1 MGYTQPGGMHKGSD
15 ILSSRNQ
22 FSYLFSCDILLGG
35 ADQKRRAW
43 NQSTNLVLLLISYT
57 NRQRLAEGIS
67 RSFPITMSL
76 YSTNPSNHLLSLVQ
90 WPAMLCRRLYRS
102 ERKKKDPTQS
112 KKKKKKSS

>member
-1 MGYTQPGGMHKGSD
+1 MHKGSD

-57 NRQRLAEGIS
+57 NRQRLGRDFSILPHHYVSLFNESIES
-67 RSFPITMSL
+67 SSFSCSMAGDALQTTI
-76 YSTNPSNHLLSLVQ
+76 
-90 WPAMLCRRLYRS
+90 
-102 ERKKKDPTQS
+102 
-112 KKKKKKSS
+112 